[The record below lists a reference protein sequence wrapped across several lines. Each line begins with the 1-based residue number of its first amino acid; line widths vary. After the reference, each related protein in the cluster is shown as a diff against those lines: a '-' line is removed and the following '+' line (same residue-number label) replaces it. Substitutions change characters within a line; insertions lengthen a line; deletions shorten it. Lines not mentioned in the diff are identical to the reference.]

1 MNAFRSLNIESES
14 VCMVLVVGRVLHT
27 LPEGKDVWGVTSLD
41 SLLYVLR
48 NKASYEISVYDTI
61 SYRLQRRLNVPGL
74 EATKDMVSCAY
85 NYCLY
90 ISGHQCI
97 HRMALPHAAV
107 NKWQVNEEVDGL
119 SVTDTHSVLV
129 TCPNSRQVKEFTTF
143 GRLLREIKLA
153 QDVMS
158 PNHAIQLSS
167 GQFLVCH
174 GYNDPVHRVCL
185 IGADGQ
191 VVKAYGGPPGS
202 GNRQVNTPVHMAVDS
217 NGVVYV
223 ADLGNRRVFLLS
235 PELTYVRDVASREQ
249 LKWDPMRLF
258 LDTDKGRLYVAENEW
273 KDGENGQATV
283 VDV

>member
-1 MNAFRSLNIESES
+1 M
-14 VCMVLVVGRVLHT
+14 
-27 LPEGKDVWGVTSLD
+27 TSLD
-41 SLLYVLR
+41 NLLYVLR
-48 NKASYEISVYDTI
+48 DKTSQQVSVYDTT
-61 SYRLQRRLNVPGL
+61 SYRLQRHLHVPRLD
-74 EATKDMVSCAY
+74 AMIDMVSCAH

-90 ISGHQCI
+90 ISGNHCI
-97 HRMALPHAAV
+97 HRVALPGAAV
-107 NKWQVNEEVDGL
+107 SRWQVNEKLNNL
-119 SVTDTHSVLV
+119 SVTDAHSVLV
-129 TCPNSRQVKEFTTF
+129 TCSQSRQVKEFTTF

-174 GYNDPVHRVCL
+174 GDDDDPVHRVCL
-185 IGADGQ
+185 VGADGQ

-235 PELTYVRDVASREQ
+235 PELTYVCDVASREQ